1 MGNTCSNTADEC
13 PRLPPSTGARAST
26 RRKHR
31 LHSTASTDTVGAATT
46 TATTTA
52 ASVSVSG
59 VRHHATLAPTA
70 TSLSASRLSASHL
83 SAAPSSD
90 DEGTLGNS
98 IDSEAAAAATAAYAA
113 ASGPRCGVP
122 ARIGRY
128 SVTGYLG
135 QGSWAVV
142 HSCVDTSSG
151 RSYAVKSFDKRKF
164 GPRELRYSAWREA
177 RVLRRLAAAAPRG
190 HAGVMGLVE
199 TLDSTR
205 WFHVVVELGGPTLE
219 DTLRSAAGGALDE
232 ERCRSYAR
240 AMLEAV
246 AFLHAHDACHRDI
259 KPSNILVDAD
269 GALKLADFGLAEHGG
284 DVQCLT
290 ETCGTPDFTA
300 PEVFQRGPY
309 DGRTADLWSCGV
321 TLYRCLTGRAPWVAH
336 SDAVRMQEI
345 RRGEFR
351 QATNKKMLAKLSPEA
366 NSLLDGLLT
375 RCPEER
381 LTAAQ
386 ALKHP
391 FFCGGRV
398 DVPEDAAPAVLP
410 QRRLSSAVSG
420 AVLL

>member
-13 PRLPPSTGARAST
+13 PRLPTATGAQASS
-26 RRKHR
+26 RRKRR
-31 LHSTASTDTVGAATT
+31 LRSTTSTDTAATAATT
-46 TATTTA
+46 TAHH
-52 ASVSVSG
+52 ASVSG
-59 VRHHATLAPTA
+59 ARHAALAPTA
-70 TSLSASRLSASHL
+70 TSLSASHLSASHL

-98 IDSEAAAAATAAYAA
+98 IDSEAAAAASAAYAA

-151 RSYAVKSFDKRKF
+151 RSYAAKSFDKRKL

-190 HAGVMGLVE
+190 HTGVMGLVE

-219 DTLRSAAGGALDE
+219 ETLRGAGGALDE
-232 ERCRSYAR
+232 ARCRSYAR

-246 AFLHAHDACHRDI
+246 AFLHAHNACHRDI
-259 KPSNILVDAD
+259 KPSNILVEAD
-269 GALKLADFGLAEHGG
+269 GALKLADFGLAEHGV

-321 TLYRCLTGRAPWVAH
+321 TLYRCLTGRAPWTAH

-351 QATNKKMLAKLSPEA
+351 QATNKKVLAKLSAEA

-386 ALKHP
+386 ALQHP
-391 FFCGGRV
+391 FFCGGSV
-398 DVPEDAAPAVLP
+398 EAPEDDSARAALP
-410 QRRLSSAVSG
+410 QRRLSSVTASG
-420 AVLL
+420 VLL